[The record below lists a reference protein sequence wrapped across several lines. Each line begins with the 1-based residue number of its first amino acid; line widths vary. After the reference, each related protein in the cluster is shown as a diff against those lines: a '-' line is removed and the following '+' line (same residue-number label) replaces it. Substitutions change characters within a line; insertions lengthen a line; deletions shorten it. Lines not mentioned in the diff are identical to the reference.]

1 MSRLANISLVQL
13 QYLVALEKHRHFIR
27 AAESC
32 SVTQP
37 TLSMQIK
44 KLEAE
49 LGVILFDRSKQPII
63 PTDVGLMIVEQAK
76 SILRETQRIED
87 MLQSYKG
94 EVSGDLHLGVIPT
107 ISPYL
112 MPHLISNIRKM
123 YPEIRLHVKEMLTED
138 IIAALLAD
146 QLDVGILSTP
156 LHQERIAERP
166 LFYEEFH
173 VYMHPSHP
181 AYEHRR
187 VSVEDLLSDQLW
199 LLSEGNCFRN
209 QTINLCAMREEDLID
224 NMFDYESGS
233 LETLM
238 RIVDMEGGAT
248 IIPEW
253 GSIDL
258 SDQALI
264 NMRRT
269 LDDSMVRE
277 VSMVYS
283 RNYAKARLLDALEEV
298 CDASVPKQLKDNKG
312 KEVVDIELQ

>member
-13 QYLVALEKHRHFIR
+13 QYLVALEKYRHFIR

-32 SVTQP
+32 HVTQP

-44 KLEAE
+44 KLEEE
-49 LGVILFDRSKQPII
+49 LGVVLFDRSKQPII
-63 PTDVGLMIVEQAK
+63 PTDVGTLIVEQAK

-87 MLQSYKG
+87 MLQAYKG
-94 EVSGDLHLGVIPT
+94 SVSGDLYLGVIPT
-107 ISPYL
+107 VSPYL
-112 MPHLISNIRKM
+112 MPHLISNIRKL
-123 YPEIRLHVKEMLTED
+123 YPEVKLHVKEMLTED
-138 IIAALLAD
+138 IIEDLQKD

-156 LHQERIAERP
+156 LNFERIAERP

-173 VYMHPSHP
+173 VYMHPDHP
-181 AYEHRR
+181 AYDHKR

-209 QTINLCAMREEDLID
+209 QTINLCALREEDMKE
-224 NMFDYESGS
+224 NMLDYESGS

-253 GSIDL
+253 GSINL
-258 SDQALI
+258 SENAHN

-269 LDDSMVRE
+269 IDDTMVRE

-298 CDASVPKQLKDNKG
+298 CLASVPEQLKSNQG
-312 KEVVDIELQ
+312 KAIVDIQLQ